1 MKDLIFRRYAE
12 LGKVW
17 RAGLSNEVFRASVA
31 FLILTV
37 LFFAIALALPQIREP
52 LVNLVVTAMGSVGAV
67 AEDGSI
73 SPTILFFSNLQTCIF
88 IMIYGLIPFLQLP
101 ALTLGLNAMVLGV
114 LGAWYAAEGISPLV
128 YLVLLVPHGIFELPA
143 LAMAL
148 GTGLLVCKQITGR
161 LRKRADACSL
171 SECVVLMSRVLL
183 LALVPLLLIAALI
196 EAYITPLLAS
206 LVL

>member
-12 LGKVW
+12 LSKAW

-101 ALTLGLNAMVLGV
+101 ALTLGLNA
-114 LGAWYAAEGISPLV
+114 WYAAEGISPLV